1 MRNMTIAAITEACD
15 GQYCGPKAWL
25 DREISCVVRD
35 SREVEQNA
43 MFAAF
48 AGAKFD
54 GHDAIPKALAD
65 GALCCLGER
74 GGEQGASVIE
84 VPSTGKAM
92 QDIAAY
98 YREQFTIPVVGITG
112 SVGKTSAK
120 EMISAV
126 LSQRFCTMKTH
137 GNLNNELGVPLT
149 LFSLRDAHE
158 AAVVE
163 MGISDFGEMRRLT
176 AMVRPDI
183 AVFTAI
189 GDAHLEQLGD
199 RAGVLRAKSEILEG
213 MRADGTVIVNGDDVY
228 LRTLDCVQKKIT
240 FGMGA
245 DCDVRAEQIE
255 NRGVDGMFCVIVSDD
270 HRIEATIP
278 AFGEHMVYAALEG
291 AAVGLL
297 LGLSDEE
304 IARGIASFRVVG
316 SRARTIVCNGYTI
329 VDDCYN
335 ANPVSVASG
344 LRSISMVK
352 AKRHVALLGDMLELG
367 KNSKRLHYETGIVA
381 VNAGCDLLI
390 TFGDE
395 ARYIAKGAMETRR
408 ANLVRCFLD
417 REALRKALP
426 DLIQPGD
433 VILIKASHGMHFEEF
448 TALLSEKR

>member
-1 MRNMTIAAITEACD
+1 MRNMTIAAVTKAC
-15 GQYCGPKAWL
+15 GGRYCGPESWL
-25 DREISCVVRD
+25 DREISSVVRD
-35 SREVEQNA
+35 NREVTKDA

-48 AGAKFD
+48 VGARFD
-54 GHDAIPKALAD
+54 GHDAIPKALED

-74 GGEQGASVIE
+74 GGEAGASVIE
-84 VPSTGKAM
+84 VPSTAKAM

-98 YREQFTIPVVGITG
+98 YRSQFTIPVIGITG

-126 LSQRFCTMKTH
+126 LSQRFCTMKTQ

-199 RAGVLRAKSEILEG
+199 RAGVLRAKAEILEG
-213 MRADGTVIVNGDDVY
+213 MQPDGVVIVNGDDAH
-228 LRTLDCVQKKIT
+228 LRGLDCVQKKIT
-240 FGMGA
+240 FGLSS
-245 DCDVRAEQIE
+245 DCDVHAEQIE
-255 NRGVDGMFCVIVSDD
+255 NLGVEGMACVIISGER
-270 HRIEATIP
+270 RIAVKIP
-278 AFGEHMVYAALEG
+278 AFGEHLVYAALEG

-304 IARGIASFRVVG
+304 IAAGVAAFEVVG
-316 SRARTIVCNGYTI
+316 SRARTIEHNGYTI
-329 VDDCYN
+329 IDDCYN
-335 ANPVSVASG
+335 ANPVSVVSG

-352 AKRHVALLGDMLELG
+352 DKRHVALLGDMLELG
-367 KNSKRLHYETGIVA
+367 ENSARLHYETGAAA
-381 VNAGCDLLI
+381 VEYGCDLLLAL
-390 TFGDE
+390 GEE
-395 ARYIAKGAMETRR
+395 ARNIAKGAIETRR
-408 ANLVRCFLD
+408 AKQVRWFPD
-417 REALRKALP
+417 RETLRTELP
-426 DLIQPGD
+426 KLIQAGD
-433 VILIKASHGMHFEEF
+433 IVLVKASHGMHFEEF
-448 TALLSEKR
+448 TALLTEE

>member
-1 MRNMTIAAITEACD
+1 MRNMTIAAVTKAC
-15 GQYCGPKAWL
+15 GGRYCGPESWL

-35 SREVEQNA
+35 NREVTKDA

-48 AGAKFD
+48 VGARFD
-54 GHDAIPKALAD
+54 GHTAIPKALED

-74 GGEQGASVIE
+74 GGEAGASVIE
-84 VPSTGKAM
+84 VPSTAKAM

-98 YREQFTIPVVGITG
+98 YRDQFTVPVIGITG

-126 LSQRFCTMKTH
+126 LSQRFCTMKTQ

-199 RAGVLRAKSEILEG
+199 RAGVLRAKAEILEG
-213 MRADGTVIVNGDDVY
+213 MQPDSTVILNGDDAH
-228 LRTLDCVQKKIT
+228 LRTLECVQTKVT
-240 FGMGA
+240 FGLGA
-245 DCDVRAEQIE
+245 DCDVRAEQVE
-255 NRGVDGMFCVIVSDD
+255 NLGVEGMACVIVSGDR
-270 HRIEATIP
+270 RIAVKIP
-278 AFGEHMVYAALEG
+278 AFGEHLVYAALEG
-291 AAVGLL
+291 AAVGML

-304 IARGIASFRVVG
+304 IAAGIAAFEVVG
-316 SRARTIVCNGYTI
+316 SRARTIEHNGYTI
-329 VDDCYN
+329 IDDCYN
-335 ANPVSVASG
+335 ANPVSVVSG

-352 AKRHVALLGDMLELG
+352 GKRHVALLGDMLELG
-367 KNSKRLHYETGIVA
+367 ENSAKLHYETGVA
-381 VNAGCDLLI
+381 AAEYGCDLLLAL
-390 TFGDE
+390 GDE
-395 ARYIAKGAMETRR
+395 ARNIAKGAIETRR
-408 ANLVRCFLD
+408 AKQVRWFPD
-417 REALRKALP
+417 RETLRAELP
-426 DLIQPGD
+426 KLVQAGD
-433 VILIKASHGMHFEEF
+433 IVLIKASHGMHFEEF
-448 TALLSEKR
+448 TALLTDE